1 MSCFPVDELQRR
13 IDEVLMREEGS
24 AVWGYLV
31 HSVGLNRDVASNAN
45 ADVALVPASNVKLMS
60 CLAALLVSHVGPRHR
75 FETSARLVR
84 DDDGEAGE
92 ELRSCLLCVT
102 PTGDPTLTSE
112 QLRHI
117 VRGAA
122 AEAGAG
128 AGFRRGGFIAGG
140 KHVRVK
146 LEGKGLSSQLRSLR
160 FVFWFSIFDLCSLD
174 ECNAHA
180 GLPSG

>member
-1 MSCFPVDELQRR
+1 
-13 IDEVLMREEGS
+13 MREEGS

-31 HSVGLNRDVASNAN
+31 HSVGLKRDVASNAN

-60 CLAALLVSHVGPRHR
+60 CLAALLVSHVGPRYR
-75 FETSARLVR
+75 FETSASLVR

-92 ELRSCLLCVT
+92 QRRSCLLCVT

-112 QLRHI
+112 QMRHI

-122 AEAGAG
+122 AEAEAAEVAGAEAG
-128 AGFRRGGFIAGG
+128 AGFGRGGFIAGG

-146 LEGKGLSSQLRSLR
+146 LEGKGLSS
-160 FVFWFSIFDLCSLD
+160 
-174 ECNAHA
+174 
-180 GLPSG
+180 